1 MGFRFHRNR
10 PLQGWPRKDYT
21 PPSRG
26 RKAGSV
32 LLPRRAGPATDLTT
46 PMTTVPRIR
55 ILPDL
60 LVNRI
65 AAGEVVERPA
75 SVVKELVENSLD
87 AGATRIALAME
98 EGGRRLIR
106 VTDDGAG
113 MTPAELRLAVLPH
126 ATSKLPA
133 DDDLYR
139 ITTLGF
145 RGEALASISAVADLR
160 IRSRTPDAG
169 EGHEIHVVGEQL
181 ETSQAAGC
189 PPGTIV
195 EVRDLFF
202 NVPARRKF
210 LRAASTE
217 TGHINEQM
225 TRLALAHP
233 AVGFEVT
240 NHARVTVNAPP
251 GSDRRRRIARFF
263 GDELAEALLHVER
276 SERGLRLEAY
286 LAPPAQSRATPQWQY
301 AFVNH
306 RFVRDRFL
314 QHAVR
319 EGFRGLMEP
328 NRHAVVFLFLE
339 IDPSQVDVNV
349 HPTKIEVRWADSS
362 LVHSQVLSALRETLQ
377 RADLTPRLRPPVA
390 QPSIDPAEQERIRRE
405 FAEVFTR
412 TAPSAGPPAALPP
425 ERPETWPASAAGDA
439 PPPAPLPPS
448 SSGAT
453 APPGIPL
460 DAETIWRSLYSSPA
474 QPSIGGPPEDSGQRP
489 GRGEFDARPVSRA
502 IQLHN
507 LYLVAETED
516 GIIIIDQHALHERIM
531 YEQLRERITR
541 GPLESQRLLLP
552 ETIRVTPRQADLL
565 DEHADLLHR
574 LGLDL
579 SPFAGD
585 AVAIHAL
592 PTILKDADAAPFVR
606 DLLDQLEQ
614 QPEGAGPEKA
624 IHPILDMMA
633 CKAAVKAGDP
643 LSPEEIEALMR
654 QRHLVDKSSN
664 CPHGRPTTLRL
675 TKADLDRQ
683 FKRT

>member
-1 MGFRFHRNR
+1 
-10 PLQGWPRKDYT
+10 
-21 PPSRG
+21 
-26 RKAGSV
+26 
-32 LLPRRAGPATDLTT
+32 
-46 PMTTVPRIR
+46 MTTVQHIR

-87 AGATRIALAME
+87 ARASRIALAIE

-113 MTPAELRLAVLPH
+113 MSPEDLRLAVLPH

-133 DDDLYR
+133 DDALYR

-145 RGEALASISAVADLR
+145 RGEALASISAVSDLR

-189 PPGTIV
+189 PPGTTV

-240 NHARVTVNAPP
+240 NQTRVTVNAPP
-251 GSDRRRRIARFF
+251 CTGRVERIARFF
-263 GDELAEALLHVER
+263 GVELAEALLRVER
-276 SERGLRLEAY
+276 EERGLRLEAY

-301 AFVNH
+301 AFVNN

-319 EGFRGLMEP
+319 EAFRGLMEP

-339 IDPSQVDVNV
+339 IDPSAVDVNV

-377 RADLTPRLRPPVA
+377 RADLTPRFRAAAERPT
-390 QPSIDPAEQERIRRE
+390 IDPAEQERIRRE
-405 FAEVFTR
+405 FAEVFAR
-412 TAPSAGPPAALPP
+412 AAPSAAPPTASPPAGL
-425 ERPETWPASAAGDA
+425 ESWPAPAATDA
-439 PPPAPLPPS
+439 ARSTQLQQPSPGAPA
-448 SSGAT
+448 AT
-453 APPGIPL
+453 PALPL

-474 QPSIGGPPEDSGQRP
+474 ATPIGGSPQDAPHHSGGSGLDPRP
-489 GRGEFDARPVSRA
+489 ASRA

-552 ETIRVTPRQADLL
+552 ETLRVTPRQANLL
-565 DEHADLLHR
+565 EEHADLLHQ

-579 SPFAGD
+579 SPFGHD
-585 AVAIHAL
+585 AVAVHAL
-592 PTILKDADAAPFVR
+592 PTILKDADAARFVR

-614 QPEGAGPEKA
+614 QPHSAAPESV
-624 IHPILDMMA
+624 IHRILDMMA

-643 LSPEEIEALMR
+643 LSSEEIDALMR
-654 QRHLVDKSSN
+654 QRHLVDKASS

-683 FKRT
+683 FNRT